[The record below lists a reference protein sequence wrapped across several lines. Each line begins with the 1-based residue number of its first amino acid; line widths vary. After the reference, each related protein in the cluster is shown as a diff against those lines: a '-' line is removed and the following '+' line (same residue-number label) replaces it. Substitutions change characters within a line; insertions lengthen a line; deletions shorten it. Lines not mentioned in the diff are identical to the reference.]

1 MRTDAVIFDVGGV
14 LAKNMW
20 EHMLPALAEW
30 YGLDPDEVEEAGK
43 LLWETFAYVGETPAN
58 LARDMEVRYWKLF
71 LAIFRRPLQG
81 EDISVESL
89 IALTDDFIVPIE
101 GMTPILEALKS
112 RGTTLV
118 ICSNN
123 NEFWQ
128 PRQMAKLDLQRFFPY
143 SKEIL
148 STRVGAPKDSP
159 RFEMFRAAIAAA
171 GVPASR
177 CLFVDDRPENVGRAR
192 EFGIDVVLFKDAA
205 GLTRELMQRGIVL

>member
-1 MRTDAVIFDVGGV
+1 MSTDAVIFDVGGV
-14 LAKNMW
+14 LAQNIW

-30 YGLDPDEVEEAGK
+30 YGLDRAEIEDAGK

-58 LARDMEVRYWKLF
+58 LRGDMEVRYWKLF
-71 LAIFRRPLQG
+71 LAIFRRQLQG
-81 EDISVESL
+81 KDISVESL

-101 GMTPILEALKS
+101 GMAPILESLKS

-128 PRQMAKLDLQRFFPY
+128 PRQMAKLGLQRYFPE

-159 RFEMFRAAIAAA
+159 RFEMFRAALAAA

-177 CLFVDDRPENVGRAR
+177 CLFVDDRPENVARAQ
-192 EFGIDVVLFKDAA
+192 EFGIDAVLFKDAA
-205 GLTRELMQRGIVL
+205 GLTRELRQRGIVL